1 VSFDYLEPARLW
13 LLLGVIAFAVLYV
26 VLQRRRSKYAVRFTN
41 LALLEAVAPQRP
53 GWRRHATAAAFLV
66 ALTALVV
73 AFARPTHDEK
83 VPRERAT
90 VIVAIDVSL
99 SMEATDVDPSRLQA
113 VKVAAAAF
121 VDQLPPKINVGLVSF
136 AANSRIDV
144 APTTDRTKVK
154 RAIDRLQVDEG
165 TAIGEAIF
173 NSLSAI
179 QQQASAD
186 DSTSADVPARI
197 VLMSDGKTTQGRANG
212 LAVVAAQ
219 QAKVP
224 VSTIAFGTDHGEI
237 VVPQEPFPVPVPVDK
252 EALQEIADQ
261 TGGSFFAAASE
272 EELQQVYADIGSSIG
287 FDLEPREVSSWFV
300 GIALL
305 ALIGTAAMS
314 LAWFNR
320 LP

>member
-1 VSFDYLEPARLW
+1 VTFDYLAPARLW
-13 LLLGVIAFAVLYV
+13 LLLGVVVFAVLYV
-26 VLQRRRSKYAVRFTN
+26 VLQRRRGKYAVRFTN

-99 SMEATDVDPSRLQA
+99 SMEATDVDPSRLAA

-121 VDQLPPKINVGLVSF
+121 VDQLPSKINVGLVSF
-136 AANSRIDV
+136 DANSRIDV
-144 APTTDRTKVK
+144 TPTTDRTKVK

-173 NSLSAI
+173 NSLTAI
-179 QQQASAD
+179 EQQALAD
-186 DSTSADVPARI
+186 DSTSEDVPARI
-197 VLMSDGKTTQGRANG
+197 VLMSDGKTTQGRANA

-219 QAKVP
+219 QANVP

-287 FDLEPREVSSWFV
+287 FDLEPREISSWFV
-300 GIALL
+300 GVALL
-305 ALIGTAAMS
+305 ALITTAAMS

>member
-1 VSFDYLEPARLW
+1 
-13 LLLGVIAFAVLYV
+13 
-26 VLQRRRSKYAVRFTN
+26 
-41 LALLEAVAPQRP
+41 
-53 GWRRHATAAAFLV
+53 
-66 ALTALVV
+66 V